1 VTAAGAR
8 RTGHLGR
15 VVAAGAGRGAAAGQA
30 DRAEPRDRRQMING
44 IRWRVRTGAPWRGI
58 PERYGPWETAY
69 CLFRSWQRDDTWSDV
84 LAKLRARA
92 DAKGLI
98 TWDVSV
104 DSTVARAHQH
114 AAGARQ
120 RGTISASRRAQT
132 TTSSPTITAWAGPR
146 RADHQAA
153 PGGRGR
159 AAPAVAAGDRRP
171 GRGQPA
177 VRGRAR
183 GDPRAPH
190 GAGAPAVVA
199 AGNCSGDRGRRRCG
213 TSCRASRRGGA
224 DGVGVFSPDGEPAA
238 GEQLTP
244 AGWALLAGVRRR

>member
-1 VTAAGAR
+1 VGPHRGAVARHPGTLRTLGDRVLLVPQLATRRHLERRAR
-8 RTGHLGR
+8 RAT
-15 VVAAGAGRGAAAGQA
+15 
-30 DRAEPRDRRQMING
+30 
-44 IRWRVRTGAPWRGI
+44 
-58 PERYGPWETAY
+58 
-69 CLFRSWQRDDTWSDV
+69 
-84 LAKLRARA
+84 ARA

-120 RGTISASRRAQT
+120 MGTISASRRART

-146 RADHQAA
+146 RTDHQAA
-153 PGGRGR
+153 PGVRGR

-190 GAGAPAVVA
+190 GSGAPAVVA

-213 TSCRASRRGGA
+213 TSCRALRRGGA
-224 DGVGVFSPDGEPAA
+224 DGVGVSSSDGEPAA

>member
-1 VTAAGAR
+1 VGP
-8 RTGHLGR
+8 H
-15 VVAAGAGRGAAAGQA
+15 RGAVARHPGTLRTLGDRVLLVPQLATRRHLERRACQA
-30 DRAEPRDRRQMING
+30 
-44 IRWRVRTGAPWRGI
+44 T
-58 PERYGPWETAY
+58 
-69 CLFRSWQRDDTWSDV
+69 
-84 LAKLRARA
+84 ARA

-120 RGTISASRRAQT
+120 KGTISASRRAQT
-132 TTSSPTITAWAGPR
+132 TTSSPMITAWAGPR
-146 RADHQAA
+146 RADQAA

-171 GRGQPA
+171 GRGQRA
-177 VRGRAR
+177 VAR

-190 GAGAPAVVA
+190 GSGAPAVVA

-244 AGWALLAGVRRR
+244 AGWALLAKVRRRRGCRRAGHPCG